1 MQQGKQAGQGL
12 VRVSGPGGGPAA
24 EQLPLQGQRGGR
36 AAEAAGFAGGEPAGG
51 VGQDKLAGPGPAEEL
66 PHGG

>member
-12 VRVSGPGGGPAA
+12 VRVSGLAGGPAA
-24 EQLPLQGQRGGR
+24 EQLPLEGQRGGR

-51 VGQDKLAGPGPAEEL
+51 VGEDKLAGPGPAEEL